1 LGNILIAF
9 VLALWAYIGIVLLL
23 GPGVWFNEPLVS
35 GLFTGLIVGDVH
47 TGLVVGATMTLLGL
61 GQWTYGGATIPDY
74 QVGSIIGT
82 AVGASLGGAN
92 NAAAIPAGI
101 AIATTAALLMTQLD
115 VLGRATTTI
124 FIHAADGYA
133 EKGNDRGVALMHL
146 LGQLPWG
153 LTRFIPVFL
162 AVWLGKDAINAAV
175 AAAPTWLTASL
186 KTTGHMLPALGFALL
201 LSMLPVRKY
210 WPYLIVGFVLFAFLK
225 LPLIAILLAA
235 AAIGGLVY
243 LQQRSAQVNV

>member
-1 LGNILIAF
+1 MGNILIAF

-35 GLFTGLIVGDVH
+35 GLFTGLLVGDVH
-47 TGLVVGATMTLLGL
+47 LGLVVGATMTLLGL

-82 AVGASLGGAN
+82 AVGASVGGAN
-92 NAAAIPAGI
+92 AIPAGI

-133 EKGNDRGVALMHL
+133 EKGNDKGVALMHL

-162 AVWLGKDAINAAV
+162 TVWLGKDAINAAV
-175 AAAPTWLTASL
+175 AAAPAWLTTSL

-201 LSMLPVRKY
+201 LSMLPIRKY
-210 WPYLIVGFVLFAFLK
+210 WPYLIVGFVLFAYLK
-225 LPLIAILLAA
+225 LPLVAILLAA